1 MSIKDHSYKVAGGK
15 TGVLLIHGLCGT
27 PSEMRFVAN
36 GLARAGHT
44 VHCPTLA
51 GHCGTDAEVASANWQ
66 DWYASVETALLE
78 MRKTCDT
85 VIVGGLSTGAV
96 LSLLLAARH
105 PDKVQG
111 LALLAPTLKLNGWG
125 MPWYARAVALMPN
138 KWVANFFR
146 FGDHDP
152 HGIKDERIRKF
163 FRDALFSG
171 DTTGTGYVYTPGGAV
186 LEHRRLVKEARK
198 VFGQIKQPTLILH
211 PREDDIADL
220 SNAWELQRKLAG
232 SVEMVVLEDSY
243 HNVTIDRQR
252 HVVVDRATAF
262 VARLAG
268 KRPVA
273 PAQVPV
279 QLKIAA

>member
-1 MSIKDHSYKVAGGK
+1 MTIKDHSYKVAGGQ

-36 GLARAGHT
+36 GLARAGYT

-51 GHCGTDAEVASANWQ
+51 DHCGTDRDVAEATWQ
-66 DWYASVETALLE
+66 QWYESVETALLE
-78 MRKTCDT
+78 MRKTCET

-96 LSLLLAARH
+96 LSLMLAARH

-125 MPWYARAVALMPN
+125 MPWYARFFCLMPN

-152 HGIKDERIRKF
+152 HGIKDERIRRF

-171 DTTGTGYVYTPGGAV
+171 DTTGTGYVFTPGGAV
-186 LEHRRLVKEARK
+186 LEHRYLVKETRK
-198 VFGQIKQPTLILH
+198 MLGEIKQPVLILH
-211 PREDDIADL
+211 PREDDIADM
-220 SNAWELQRKLAG
+220 SNAWEIQRAVAG

-252 HVVVDRATAF
+252 HVVVDRVGGF
-262 VARLAG
+262 VARIVEKVS
-268 KRPVA
+268 KRTSAPV
-273 PAQVPV
+273 PF
-279 QLKIAA
+279 KIAA